1 MRMKNRDYN
10 RILDFYQKAYQMY
23 GDRDARSVRW
33 SKVGDQLIR
42 FRALIGVADLS
53 DSSVLDVG
61 CGMGELYKY
70 LLQQEI
76 PVEYTGI
83 DIVPEFIASAKKR
96 FPQTVF
102 KVKDIFDLKQTHDYV
117 LASGALSFK
126 VADNANYYQD
136 MIRHMYALANKA
148 VAFNM
153 LDKHVHVD
161 DDTYAAYSPIEIADF
176 CSTIAERVEVVVDY
190 LPQDFTIYMYK

>member
-1 MRMKNRDYN
+1 
-10 RILDFYQKAYQMY
+10 
-23 GDRDARSVRW
+23 
-33 SKVGDQLIR
+33 
-42 FRALIGVADLS
+42 
-53 DSSVLDVG
+53 